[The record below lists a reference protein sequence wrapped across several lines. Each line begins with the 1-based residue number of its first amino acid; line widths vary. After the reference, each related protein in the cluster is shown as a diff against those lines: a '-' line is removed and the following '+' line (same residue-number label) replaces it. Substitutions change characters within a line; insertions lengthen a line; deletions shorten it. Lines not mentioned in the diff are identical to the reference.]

1 MTRFVLCD
9 GNNINSY
16 GFRTNLNGLNLERF
30 NSNPVMLFSHDSE
43 KVIGRW
49 EDIKIEDGKLTAE
62 AIFDEEDED
71 GKKIAGKVK
80 RGFLKGC
87 SIGMYVEYMDVDENG
102 VVTALK
108 AELLEASICAIPSD
122 SNAIVL
128 YDQNRKRL
136 SVDEVKQMCLSI
148 NHKNS
153 IMTEQEIKQ
162 LQASVSEKDTKI
174 AELQKENEELK
185 TQIATAKK
193 NEVEAFLEAKIAEG
207 KIDKSEK
214 EGFAKLAVNDFE
226 TVKSIVDGRK
236 PKQTLSLAS
245 LQSSG
250 KQNTSGR
257 DNWNYIQWMKED
269 PEGLARLK
277 AENPSEFERLQKTL

>member
-9 GNNINSY
+9 GNNVNSY
-16 GFRTNLNGLNLERF
+16 GFRTNLNGMNLERF
-30 NSNPVMLFSHDSE
+30 KSNPVMLFSHDRE

-49 EDIKIEDGKLTAE
+49 EDIKIEDRKLTAE
-62 AIFDEEDED
+62 AVFDEEDED
-71 GKKIAGKVK
+71 GKRIAGKVK

-87 SIGMYVEYMDVDENG
+87 SIGMSISDMYEDENG
-102 VVTALK
+102 ILVASK
-108 AELLEASICAIPSD
+108 SELMEASICAIPSD
-122 SNAIVL
+122 ANAIVL
-128 YDQNRKRL
+128 YDKNRKRL
-136 SVDEVKQMCLSI
+136 SIDEVKQMCLSI

-174 AELQKENEELK
+174 AELQKENTELK
-185 TQIATAKK
+185 SQIATAKK
-193 NEVEAFLEAKIAEG
+193 NEVESFLAAKIAEG
-207 KIDKSEK
+207 KIDESEK

-257 DNWNYIQWMKED
+257 DNWNYLQWMKED

>member
-1 MTRFVLCD
+1 MRFILCD

-16 GFRTNLNGLNLERF
+16 GFRTNLNGMNLERF
-30 NSNPVMLFSHDSE
+30 KSNPVMLFSHDRE

-49 EDIKIEDGKLTAE
+49 EDIKIEDRKLTAE
-62 AIFDEEDED
+62 AVFDEEDED
-71 GKKIAGKVK
+71 GKRIAGKVK

-87 SIGMYVEYMDVDENG
+87 SIGMSISDMYEDENG
-102 VVTALK
+102 ILVASK
-108 AELLEASICAIPSD
+108 SELMEASICAIPSD
-122 SNAIVL
+122 ANAIVL
-128 YDQNRKRL
+128 YDKNHKRL
-136 SVDEVKQMCLSI
+136 SVDEVKQMCLSYKSI
-148 NHKNS
+148 NTNNMKDEKNLELEAT
-153 IMTEQEIKQ
+153 I
-162 LQASVSEKDTKI
+162 AEKEAKI
-174 AELQKENEELK
+174 AELQKENTELK
-185 TQIATAKK
+185 SQIATAKK
-193 NEVEAFLEAKIAEG
+193 NEVESFLAAKIAEG
-207 KIDKSEK
+207 KIDESEK
-214 EGFAKLAVNDFE
+214 EGFAKLAANDFE

-257 DNWNYIQWMKED
+257 DNWNYLQWMKED

>member
-1 MTRFVLCD
+1 MRFILCD

-62 AIFDEEDED
+62 AVFDEEDED
-71 GKKIAGKVK
+71 GKRIAGKVK

-122 SNAIVL
+122 ANAIVL
-128 YDQNRKRL
+128 YDKNRKRL
-136 SVDEVKQMCLSI
+136 SIDEVKQMCLSI

-174 AELQKENEELK
+174 AELQKENTELK
-185 TQIATAKK
+185 SRIATAKK
-193 NEVEAFLEAKIAEG
+193 NEVESFLAAKIAEG
-207 KIDKSEK
+207 KIDESEK

>member
-1 MTRFVLCD
+1 MRFVLCD

-30 NSNPVMLFSHDSE
+30 KSNPVMLFSHDRE

-49 EDIKIEDGKLTAE
+49 DDIKIEDGKLTAE

-71 GKKIAGKVK
+71 GKRIAGKVK

-87 SIGMYVEYMDVDENG
+87 SIGMCISDMYEDENG
-102 VVTALK
+102 ILVASK
-108 AELLEASICAIPSD
+108 SELMEASICAIPSD
-122 SNAIVL
+122 ANAIVL
-128 YDQNRKRL
+128 YDKNHKRL

-148 NHKNS
+148 NNKNN

-174 AELQKENEELK
+174 AELQKENTELK
-185 TQIATAKK
+185 SQIATAKK
-193 NEVEAFLEAKIAEG
+193 NEVESFLAAKIAEG
-207 KIDKSEK
+207 KIDESEK

-257 DNWNYIQWMKED
+257 DNWNYLQWMKED

-277 AENPSEFERLQKTL
+277 AENPKEFERLQKTLN

>member
-1 MTRFVLCD
+1 
-9 GNNINSY
+9 
-16 GFRTNLNGLNLERF
+16 
-30 NSNPVMLFSHDSE
+30 MLFSHDRE

-49 EDIKIEDGKLTAE
+49 EDIKIEDRKLTAE
-62 AIFDEEDED
+62 AVFDEEDED
-71 GKKIAGKVK
+71 GKRIAGKVK

-87 SIGMYVEYMDVDENG
+87 SIGMSISDMYEDENG
-102 VVTALK
+102 ILVASK
-108 AELLEASICAIPSD
+108 SELMEASICAIPSD
-122 SNAIVL
+122 ANAIVL
-128 YDQNRKRL
+128 YDKNHKRL

-174 AELQKENEELK
+174 AELQKENTELK
-185 TQIATAKK
+185 SQIATAKK
-193 NEVEAFLEAKIAEG
+193 NEVESFLAAKIAEG
-207 KIDKSEK
+207 KIDESEK
-214 EGFAKLAVNDFE
+214 EGFAKLAANDFE

-257 DNWNYIQWMKED
+257 DNWNYLQWMKED

-277 AENPSEFERLQKTL
+277 AENPSEFERLQKTLQTVV

>member
-1 MTRFVLCD
+1 MRFILCD

-62 AIFDEEDED
+62 AVFDEEDED
-71 GKKIAGKVK
+71 GKRIAGKVK

-87 SIGMYVEYMDVDENG
+87 SIGMYVEYMDVDEND

-148 NHKNS
+148 NHNNNS
-153 IMTEQEIKQ
+153 MTEQEIKQ

-193 NEVEAFLEAKIAEG
+193 NEVESFLAAKIAEG
-207 KIDKSEK
+207 KIDESEK
-214 EGFAKLAVNDFE
+214 EGFAKLAANDFE

-257 DNWNYIQWMKED
+257 DNWNYLQWMKED

>member
-1 MTRFVLCD
+1 MRFILCD

-62 AIFDEEDED
+62 AVFDEEDED

-122 SNAIVL
+122 ANAIVL
-128 YDQNRKRL
+128 YDKNRKRL
-136 SVDEVKQMCLSI
+136 SIDEVKQMCLSI

-174 AELQKENEELK
+174 AELQKENTELK
-185 TQIATAKK
+185 SQIATAKK
-193 NEVEAFLEAKIAEG
+193 NEVESFLAAKIAEG
-207 KIDKSEK
+207 KIDESEK

>member
-1 MTRFVLCD
+1 MRFILCD

-62 AIFDEEDED
+62 AVFDEEDED
-71 GKKIAGKVK
+71 GKRIAGKVK

-87 SIGMYVEYMDVDENG
+87 SIGMYVEYMDVDEND

-136 SVDEVKQMCLSI
+136 TVDEVKQMCLSI
-148 NHKNS
+148 NPKNNS
-153 IMTEQEIKQ
+153 MTEQEIKQ

-174 AELQKENEELK
+174 AELQKENTELK
-185 TQIATAKK
+185 SQIATAKK
-193 NEVEAFLEAKIAEG
+193 NEVESFLAAKIAEG
-207 KIDKSEK
+207 KIDESEK

-257 DNWNYIQWMKED
+257 DNWNYLQWMKED

>member
-1 MTRFVLCD
+1 
-9 GNNINSY
+9 
-16 GFRTNLNGLNLERF
+16 
-30 NSNPVMLFSHDSE
+30 MLFSHDSE

-62 AIFDEEDED
+62 AVFDEEDED

-122 SNAIVL
+122 ANAIVL
-128 YDQNRKRL
+128 YDKNRKRL
-136 SVDEVKQMCLSI
+136 SADDVKQMCLSYKSI
-148 NHKNS
+148 NTNNMKDEKNLELEAT
-153 IMTEQEIKQ
+153 I
-162 LQASVSEKDTKI
+162 AEKDAKI
-174 AELQKENEELK
+174 AELQARVSELEAQVAESK
-185 TQIATAKK
+185 R
-193 NEVEAFLEAKIAEG
+193 NEVDSFLTAAIASG
-207 KIDKSEK
+207 KMSADEK

-236 PKQTLSLAS
+236 PKQILSLAS

-269 PEGLARLK
+269 PEGLARMK

>member
-1 MTRFVLCD
+1 MTRFVLSD
-9 GNNINSY
+9 STNVNSY
-16 GFRTNLNGLNLERF
+16 GFRTDLNGLNLGRF
-30 NSNPVMLFSHDSE
+30 RANPVMLFSHDSE

-49 EDIKIEDGKLTAE
+49 DDIKIEDGKLTAE

-87 SIGMYVEYMDVDENG
+87 SIGMCISDMYEDENG
-102 VVTALK
+102 ILIASK
-108 AELLEASICAIPSD
+108 SELMEASICAIPSD
-122 SNAIVL
+122 ANAIVL
-128 YDQNRKRL
+128 YDKNRKRL

-148 NHKNS
+148 NHKNI

-257 DNWNYIQWMKED
+257 DNWNYLQWMKED
-269 PEGLARLK
+269 PEGLARMK

>member
-1 MTRFVLCD
+1 MRFILCD

-62 AIFDEEDED
+62 AVFDEEDED
-71 GKKIAGKVK
+71 GKRIAGKVK

-87 SIGMYVEYMDVDENG
+87 SIGMYVEYMDVDEND

-226 TVKSIVDGRK
+226 TVKSIVGGRK

-245 LQSSG
+245 LQGSG

-257 DNWNYIQWMKED
+257 DNWNYLQWMKED

>member
-1 MTRFVLCD
+1 M
-9 GNNINSY
+9 
-16 GFRTNLNGLNLERF
+16 NLERF

-62 AIFDEEDED
+62 AVFDEEDED
-71 GKKIAGKVK
+71 GKRIAGKVK

-136 SVDEVKQMCLSI
+136 TVDEVKQMCLSI
-148 NHKNS
+148 NPKNNS
-153 IMTEQEIKQ
+153 MTEQEIKQ

-174 AELQKENEELK
+174 AELQKENTELK
-185 TQIATAKK
+185 SQIATAKK
-193 NEVEAFLEAKIAEG
+193 NEVESFLAAKIAEG
-207 KIDKSEK
+207 KIDESEK

-226 TVKSIVDGRK
+226 TVKSIVDGLK

-257 DNWNYIQWMKED
+257 DNWNYLQWMKED